1 MENMLQYENTD
12 DPHQQQKLNPWEKMA
27 QEVMANEPSHEVVE
41 KKFYETKVEF
51 SGDDFINFRNELF
64 NATPDEAKRI
74 IESRITLLE
83 ESADKVKK
91 ISGAAMAQ
99 HIHRGYISGDTAV
112 SFGDTIG
119 SQYKLKD
126 TEYLYD
132 AVNYLRN
139 NKERISNGRQFFE
152 QLTGF
157 LNSYFGIP
165 DTSKDRWATIENKTG
180 LQSIQD
186 DNEYWNAIDN
196 IDIGVFKGEHVA
208 QCSERSAMAQNIMSL
223 FGYETYYVNGDVSV
237 DGKKNEG
244 HAYNIVADN
253 GGQKLLVDYSIT
265 SAIEHNGTSWDI
277 PTMAIIEDYDSFVA
291 GNNIKTSSWR
301 HTIQNDG
308 NVTHK
313 RGRALVYGIMK

>member
-1 MENMLQYENTD
+1 MENMLQYKNTD
-12 DPHQQQKLNPWEKMA
+12 DPHQQQELNPWEKMA

-41 KKFYETKVEF
+41 KKFYEANVEF
-51 SGDDFINFRNELF
+51 SGDDFSSFRNELF

-83 ESADKVKK
+83 ESADKVEK
-91 ISGAAMAQ
+91 ISPMYMDQ

-112 SFGDTIG
+112 SFESMIG

-132 AVNYLRN
+132 AANYLRN

-165 DTSKDRWATIENKTG
+165 DTGKDRLTTIENKTG
-180 LQSIQD
+180 FESIQD
-186 DNEYWNAIDN
+186 ENEYWNAIDN
-196 IDIGVFKGEHVA
+196 IDISVFKGEHVA

-237 DGKKNEG
+237 DGINEG
-244 HAYNIVADN
+244 HAYNIVADTH
-253 GGQKLLVDYSIT
+253 GQKCLVDYSVT

-277 PTMAIIEDYDSFVA
+277 PTMAKIEDYDSFVA
-291 GNNIKTSSWR
+291 GNNIKTSSWH

-308 NVTHK
+308 NVTHE